1 MSTYTIPQ
9 PTSGDITDLIADDHR
24 LLEDLMRDMRDSE
37 ADREAARAAFSDLL
51 VAHSEAEEHEVYPH
65 LKSKKVIDGEEQ
77 EHGDKEHAAT
87 NEALLSL
94 LRVEDSRSQEF
105 EEALEEVAE
114 VLNHHI
120 GEEELSILNPAKED
134 ASQDLR
140 ESLAEA
146 WTSKRNS
153 LLDSGCGTLE
163 SVEKIVKKAYDD
175 GLLPND
181 EQPEG

>member
-1 MSTYTIPQ
+1 MTSYSIPR
-9 PTSGDITDLIADDHR
+9 PTAGDITDLIAADHR

-37 ADREAARAAFSDLL
+37 ADRDAARAAFSDLL
-51 VAHSEAEEHEVYPH
+51 VAHSEAEEETVYPH

-87 NEALLSL
+87 NEALLHL
-94 LRVEDSRSQEF
+94 LQAKGTDTQKFED
-105 EEALEEVAE
+105 ALEEVAE